1 MDFPALLLINAATIA
16 GCMFTLWLLS
26 LWLKDASI
34 VDIFWGLGFVVVAW
48 VSLLCAASPG
58 PVAWL
63 TTILVTVWGCR
74 LGGYLAWRNLGHGE
88 DKRYAEMRNK
98 PGRNFALFSLV
109 VVFGLQ
115 GTIMWIV
122 SLPLQILPT
131 LDGQFTAITAIG
143 LACWATGLAFEAIG
157 DYQLSRFKANGAN
170 QGKVLDEGLWH
181 YTRHPNYFGDFLVW
195 WGYFLLTL
203 SADSSAWWTAIGPA
217 LMTFCLLYFSGVAH
231 LEQRIKNRRPEY
243 ADYIRRTS
251 AFVPWPPAAPQQSTS
266 KSVSSSHPAASRK
279 QEPRPL

>member
-1 MDFPALLLINAATIA
+1 MDFPALLLINAAVIA
-16 GCMFTLWLLS
+16 GCMLTLWVVS
-26 LWLKDASI
+26 LRLKDASI
-34 VDIFWGLGFVVVAW
+34 VDIFWGAGFVVVAW

-58 PVAWL
+58 LLAWV
-63 TTILVTVWGCR
+63 TTILVTLWGCR
-74 LGGYLAWRNLGHGE
+74 LAGYLAWRNLGHGE

-131 LDGQFTAITAIG
+131 LDGTFSAISALG
-143 LACWATGLAFEAIG
+143 VACWGIGLAFESLG
-157 DYQLSRFKANGAN
+157 DYQLSRFKSNEANR
-170 QGKVLDEGLWH
+170 GKVLDQGLWH

-203 SADSSAWWTAIGPA
+203 SADGSAWWTAIGPA

-231 LEQRIKNRRPEY
+231 LEQRIQSRRPEY

-251 AFVPWPPAAPQQSTS
+251 AFFPWPPATKQQHSS
-266 KSVSSSHPAASRK
+266 EPVSSSHSIPSRQ
-279 QEPRPL
+279 QEPRPS

>member
-1 MDFPALLLINAATIA
+1 MDFSTLLLVNAATIA
-16 GCMFTLWLLS
+16 GCMITLWLVS

-34 VDIFWGLGFVVVAW
+34 VDIFWGFGFVVVAW
-48 VSLLCAASPG
+48 VSTLCAASPG
-58 PVAWL
+58 PLAWL
-63 TTILVTVWGCR
+63 TTLLVTVWGVR
-74 LGGYLAWRNLGHGE
+74 LAGYLAWRNLGHGE
-88 DKRYAEMRNK
+88 DKRYAEMREK

-131 LDGQFTAITAIG
+131 LEGSFSPLTSLGLLLWAI
-143 LACWATGLAFEAIG
+143 GLAFEAIG
-157 DYQLSRFKANGAN
+157 DFQLSRFKSTPDNK
-170 QGKVLDEGLWH
+170 GKVLDQGLWH
-181 YTRHPNYFGDFLVW
+181 YTRHPNYFGDFVVW
-195 WGYFLLTL
+195 WGYYILAL
-203 SADSSAWWTAIGPA
+203 SAGGSAWWTAIGPA

-251 AFVPWPPAAPQQSTS
+251 AFFPWPPATKQASASEP
-266 KSVSSSHPAASRK
+266 SSASHSASAGR
-279 QEPRPL
+279 

>member
-1 MDFPALLLINAATIA
+1 MDFSTLLLVNAATIA
-16 GCMFTLWLLS
+16 GCMVSLWLVS

-34 VDIFWGLGFVVVAW
+34 VDIFWGFGFVVVAW
-48 VSLLCAASPG
+48 VSILCAASPG
-58 PVAWL
+58 PLAWL
-63 TTILVTVWGCR
+63 TTLLVSIWGLR
-74 LGGYLAWRNLGHGE
+74 LAGYLAWRNLGHGE
-88 DKRYAEMRNK
+88 DKRYAEMREK

-131 LDGQFTAITAIG
+131 LEGSFTPLTSLG
-143 LACWATGLAFEAIG
+143 LLLWGTGLAFEAIG
-157 DYQLSRFKANGAN
+157 DFQLSRFKSNPAN
-170 QGKVLDEGLWH
+170 QGKVLDQGLWH

-195 WGYFLLTL
+195 WGYYVLVL
-203 SADSSAWWTAIGPA
+203 SVDGSAWWTAIGPA

-231 LEQRIKNRRPEY
+231 LEQRIKTRRPEY

-251 AFVPWPPAAPQQSTS
+251 AFFPWPPATKLASASEP
-266 KSVSSSHPAASRK
+266 SSASHSASAGR
-279 QEPRPL
+279 